1 MSLITNWEGG
11 VTMYKRIFT
20 TLFVAAVL
28 GVAFPVSAAAMPTA
42 DSGGPVVVLKST
54 PTASVVTKHP
64 PIVSEKVAGLGL
76 SAQHST
82 VVTKH
87 PPIISEKTAGL
98 NLSTQQPTERVVTTS
113 STSFD
118 WGDFGIGAAVMFGA
132 LLAVVATAGV
142 VRRNHHAHLA
152 H

>member
-1 MSLITNWEGG
+1 
-11 VTMYKRIFT
+11 MYKRTFT
-20 TLFVAAVL
+20 ALFGAAVL
-28 GVAFPVSAAAMPTA
+28 GVAFPVSAAAMPT
-42 DSGGPVVVLKST
+42 DHSGGPVVVKST
-54 PTASVVTKHP
+54 PTITKHP

-76 SAQHST
+76 SVRYPT

-98 NLSTQQPTERVVTTS
+98 NLSTRQPTDGVTTS
-113 STSFD
+113 SSSFD

-132 LLAVVATAGV
+132 LLAAVATAGV
-142 VRRNHHAHLA
+142 LRRHHQAHLA